1 MEKKLNIILQLSVV
15 NVVFVVEMRKDV
27 GKDVVKLMKLNVIL
41 GKEELMEMLLG
52 KLEKKLLRIFWN

>member
-27 GKDVVKLMKLNVIL
+27 GKNVVKLMKLNVIL
-41 GKEELMEMLLG
+41 GKEELMEILLG
-52 KLEKKLLRIFWN
+52 KLEKKLLRIIWN